1 MAPQRGQGGFWE
13 LIHRDHLRRNLA
25 PIILPST
32 TQGSDYQMVEVGANF
47 CLTHVYRVTFV
58 VEEDEVSD
66 AVDVLL
72 LGAVTQ
78 MATANSLSDRF
89 EER

>member
-1 MAPQRGQGGFWE
+1 MSCYASHPGGFS
-13 LIHRDHLRRNLA
+13 
-25 PIILPST
+25 ST
-32 TQGSDYQMVEVGANF
+32 LFCGATEMVEVGANF
-47 CLTHVYRVTFV
+47 CLTHVCRVTFV

>member
-1 MAPQRGQGGFWE
+1 
-13 LIHRDHLRRNLA
+13 
-25 PIILPST
+25 
-32 TQGSDYQMVEVGANF
+32 MVEVGANF

>member
-1 MAPQRGQGGFWE
+1 
-13 LIHRDHLRRNLA
+13 
-25 PIILPST
+25 
-32 TQGSDYQMVEVGANF
+32 MVEVGANF
-47 CLTHVYRVTFV
+47 CLTRVCRVTFV

-72 LGAVTQ
+72 LGAATQ